1 MSVEFIFPLPPKDLH
16 PNSRVSWQA
25 KSRARDG
32 TKKRPGYR
40 WRIYIEARSQWAQF
54 CHWAPTGV
62 VTAYTT
68 FAFNVNRKR
77 DEDNLLAWCKSLFD
91 GLVDARVL
99 AGDDSKSLH
108 HAPITV
114 LVDKTLKAPEVRVRL
129 EGSE

>member
-25 KSRARDG
+25 KSRA
-32 TKKRPGYR
+32 KAGYR
-40 WRIYIEARSQWAQF
+40 YEVCIEAKRQLGMS
-54 CHWAPTGV
+54 CERRLMAPI
-62 VTAYTT
+62 TAYTT